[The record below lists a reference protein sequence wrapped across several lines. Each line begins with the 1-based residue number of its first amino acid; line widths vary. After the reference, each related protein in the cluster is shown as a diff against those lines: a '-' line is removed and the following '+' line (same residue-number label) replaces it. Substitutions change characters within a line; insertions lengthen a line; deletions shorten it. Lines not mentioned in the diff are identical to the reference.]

1 MDHNNFICLAEEI
14 KLIET
19 LACKRLDFSEDILMQ
34 KAAKAVL
41 CAVERFYHR
50 AKRIIV
56 LCGSGKNA
64 GDGYQFAK
72 YAHLSGLDV
81 VIYTAYPLDMLSDNL
96 RHIALNSISDGIPI
110 ISFEDLALLKADLIV
125 DALIGIGIKGPIKDP
140 YIEVI
145 EVINISGSCPK
156 IFG

>member
-56 LCGSGKNA
+56 SIWIGCC
-64 GDGYQFAK
+64 
-72 YAHLSGLDV
+72 HL
-81 VIYTAYPLDMLSDNL
+81 Y
-96 RHIALNSISDGIPI
+96 SIS
-110 ISFEDLALLKADLIV
+110 FRYV
-125 DALIGIGIKGPIKDP
+125 
-140 YIEVI
+140 VR
-145 EVINISGSCPK
+145 
-156 IFG
+156 